1 MIRVES
7 IFVWL
12 CLLVSVP
19 VWGQNAIGLRAS
31 AALRGIQVGTAV
43 VVDYIREKADFNEY
57 ANKIQRDATI
67 IVTENDFKPKRIWLG
82 DGKYNWNNTDF
93 LVGSTANS
101 TGWAQQNLMA
111 VRGHTLI
118 WPDDSFTPKWL
129 LDQESSI
136 TSEKARL
143 LLTDYIHAV
152 VSRYRGKILVWD
164 VVNEALNSTNTS
176 NPLNLRDSF
185 WLRKL
190 GPDYLKIAFSTA
202 RAADP
207 NAKLYY
213 NDFGIES
220 TGLKTTRTIDLI
232 KWVRSQG
239 ATVHG
244 VGMQWHIDSSRS
256 VTPGDGHYQS
266 AQQFINNQLYI
277 SVTELDISIPTDGG
291 YLIDRSDLY
300 KQAALYRAVLNYAI
314 HFYPKCEAF
323 LTWGFTDRYSWLP
336 DYHKYKKGAGLPLD
350 WMYRPK
356 PAYLEMQEL
365 MTRVVIDGVYRLSP
379 QLQPDK
385 CLGAGMSNNVQLYGG
400 SCDDN
405 NKRWNITWLGDGSYR
420 FSLLSNPNLVLAGHN
435 VSASRGYLQTNYW
448 TNYIS
453 QRWAFSAK
461 GNSTFRIVPY
471 TAWWKVMT
479 LDDTSDVS
487 VVSYASGK
495 SQHWILT
502 KV

>member
-1 MIRVES
+1 MIRVET
-7 IFVWL
+7 IFVWV

-19 VWGQNAIGLRAS
+19 IWGHNPISLRAS

-43 VVDYIREKADFNEY
+43 VVDYIREKADFNDY
-57 ANKIQRDATI
+57 ASKIQRDATI
-67 IVTENDFKPKRIWLG
+67 IVTENDFKLKRIWLG
-82 DGKYNWNNTDF
+82 DGKYDWNNTDF

-111 VRGHTLI
+111 VRGHTLN
-118 WPDDSFTPKWL
+118 
-129 LDQESSI
+129 QESSI

-143 LLTDYIHAV
+143 LLTDYIHTL

-164 VVNEALNSTNTS
+164 VVNEALNSTDTS

-190 GPDYLKIAFSTA
+190 GPDYLKIAFLTA

-256 VTPGDGHYQS
+256 VTPGDGHYQ
-266 AQQFINNQLYI
+266 N
-277 SVTELDISIPTDGG
+277 
-291 YLIDRSDLY
+291 RSDLY

-314 HFYPKCEAF
+314 HFYPECKAF

-356 PAYLEMQEL
+356 PAYLEIQEL

-400 SCDDN
+400 SCGDS

-420 FSLLSNPNLVLAGHN
+420 FSLLSNPNLVLASHN
-435 VSASRGYLQTNYW
+435 VSTSRGYLQ

-461 GNSTFRIVPY
+461 GNSTFRIVLY

-495 SQHWILT
+495 FQH
-502 KV
+502 